1 MSVPPDKSLCSVL
14 IDLQIRRRI
23 PMVNRMGKIL
33 LILIAVPLIETW
45 FLIEMGGV
53 IGAPLTILSVI
64 ATAVIGGHLVRQQG
78 LDTLQRVQQGQARN
92 ELPALALAEG
102 VAILF
107 AGALLITPGFF
118 TDAIGFLCLWP
129 QFRRQFIAK
138 AIANGLLKNVQVHG
152 MQGQTTEQ
160 SRGYHYSGQSQPRRE
175 HGPTPNRDNDGVT
188 IEGEFRSPDQDAN

>member
-1 MSVPPDKSLCSVL
+1 MV
-14 IDLQIRRRI
+14 ID
-23 PMVNRMGKIL
+23 MGKIL
-33 LILIAVPLIETW
+33 LILIALPLIETW
-45 FLIEMGGV
+45 FLIEVGST

-129 QFRRQFIAK
+129 KFRREFIAK
-138 AIANGLLKNVQVHG
+138 AIANGLLKNVQVGGVHG
-152 MQGQTTEQ
+152 HT
-160 SRGYHYSGQSQPRRE
+160 SQQQDYYRADQRSHGPANN
-175 HGPTPNRDNDGVT
+175 GPTPNRDNDGVT
-188 IEGEFRSPDQDAN
+188 IEGEFRSSDPDNN

>member
-1 MSVPPDKSLCSVL
+1 
-14 IDLQIRRRI
+14 
-23 PMVNRMGKIL
+23 MVISMGKIL
-33 LILIAVPLIETW
+33 LILIAVPLFETW
-45 FLIEMGGV
+45 FLIEIGSK

-64 ATAVIGGHLVRQQG
+64 ATAVIGGHLVRTQG

-118 TDAIGFLCLWP
+118 TDAVGFLCLWP
-129 QFRRQFIAK
+129 QFRREFLAK

-152 MQGQTTEQ
+152 MRGQATQ
-160 SRGYHYSGQSQPRRE
+160 QPHGYHSHSGGQPRSE
-175 HGPTPNRDNDGVT
+175 QGPIPNRDNDGVT
-188 IEGEFRSPDQDAN
+188 IEGEFRSPDQDPK